1 MNSAILHDFLLTR
14 RLLRRQG
21 QDRVWRDL
29 IVSMGYD
36 GCFSRI
42 GSRQLDHKHGE
53 GVLFLQVD
61 DDGLKTRAGCPTIML
76 HELVCSV
83 TSEILDVPTELI
95 PLVSVSVQ
103 V

>member
-1 MNSAILHDFLLTR
+1 LHDFLLTR
-14 RLLRRQG
+14 QFLRRQG

-29 IVSMGYD
+29 TVSMGYD

-42 GSRQLDHKHGE
+42 GSRQLDHWHGE
-53 GVLFLQVD
+53 GVLFLQVG
-61 DDGLKTRAGCPTIML
+61 DDGPKIWAGCPTIML
-76 HELVCSV
+76 HEFVRSV